1 MLLVKV
7 TAPPVDSAAN
17 DAVIALL
24 AETLKV
30 PKRDIAIVSGESSR
44 NKRVRIAGLS
54 DADIRARLGT

>member
-1 MLLVKV
+1 VLLVKV

-17 DAVIALL
+17 EAVIALL
-24 AETLKV
+24 AATLKI

-54 DADIRARLGT
+54 TADIRARLEP